1 VAAGSGKETP
11 VNVTSSPPDG
21 PPPLPDPQPAGAV
34 SINRRRWWIHL
45 SLISGYILLVGV
57 FGREHS
63 KAHAHIPALSHTVHG
78 LLIVCTIGL
87 LLFALVLGLALVA
100 SRASRDDLLLRW
112 RHGFWPVP
120 LGIGYSVALRLAIA
134 IIMLV
139 AGVALIVTHVMT
151 AQSLQEFAMANRPDV
166 ESIVDISAMRQNPLY
181 FWLTLTVVS
190 FGVAGLREELW
201 RSAFLAGLRALWPQ
215 HFGTRTGQITA
226 VAIAATVFGF
236 AHLGMGLIAVLFAG
250 LLGFGLG
257 LIMVFHRS
265 IWPAVIAHGM
275 FDATSLALL
284 PWIAEKLP
292 EIQRTLGH

>member
-1 VAAGSGKETP
+1 M
-11 VNVTSSPPDG
+11 NVDSSPTDG
-21 PPPLPDPQPAGAV
+21 PSPLPDPQPAGAV
-34 SINRRRWWIHL
+34 AINRRRWWIHL
-45 SLISGYILLVGV
+45 SLISAYILLVGL

-63 KAHAHIPALSHTVHG
+63 EAHAHIPALSHTVRG

-112 RHGFWPVP
+112 RRGFWPVP
-120 LGIGYSVALRLAIA
+120 LGIGYSVAIRLALA
-134 IIMLV
+134 IITMA
-139 AGVALIVTHVMT
+139 AGIALIVTHVMT
-151 AQSLQEFAMANRPDV
+151 AQSLQEFVAANRPDV
-166 ESIVDISAMRQNPLY
+166 EAIVDISAMRQNPIY
-181 FWLTLTVVS
+181 FWLTLTLVS
-190 FGVAGLREELW
+190 FVVAGLREELW

-215 HFGTRTGQITA
+215 HFGTRTGQIAA

-236 AHLGMGLIAVLFAG
+236 GHLGMGLLAVLFAG

-284 PWIAEKLP
+284 PWIAEKLQ
-292 EIQRTLGH
+292 EVQRTLGH